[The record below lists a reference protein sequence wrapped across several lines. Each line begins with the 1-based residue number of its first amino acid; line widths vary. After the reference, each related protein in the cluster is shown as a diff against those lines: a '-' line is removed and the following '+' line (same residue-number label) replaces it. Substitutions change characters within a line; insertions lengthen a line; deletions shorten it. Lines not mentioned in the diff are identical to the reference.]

1 MLVYDMDTQSMEEE
15 LKSYLNNEQM
25 LKHQGNDQ
33 PDYQIDLKM
42 KYNNYEF
49 SVFLDFYT
57 T

>member
-49 SVFLDFYT
+49 SVCLDFYT